1 MDAVCSV
8 LILIPDEPEWQQT
21 KDAQESRS
29 FPRFFRLVKV
39 RKASCREKLVHHDI
53 YFITMT
59 VTFADLLCSI
69 HFVSF

>member
-39 RKASCREKLVHHDI
+39 RKASCREKLVHHDNR
-53 YFITMT
+53 Y
-59 VTFADLLCSI
+59 LL
-69 HFVSF
+69 HNDDGDVR